1 MHASAIA
8 PVSFKKDSTPKA
20 SNISSGG
27 VGCSLMN
34 SIDREELVNFGGAI
48 SSGGVGCTV
57 MNSLEQDELVDFGG
71 AISSGGVGCT
81 VM

>member
-20 SNISSGG
+20 SNVSSGG
-27 VGCSLMN
+27 Q
-34 SIDREELVNFGGAI
+34 
-48 SSGGVGCTV
+48 GCTV

-71 AISSGGVGCT
+71 AVSSGGQGCT